1 MSPSKLLLRE
11 AVNQGAFDTVAAESH
26 SREPAPAKSKVLA
39 EYPDASGEEL
49 QTLVEKESVMNSL
62 VNLLSY
68 PYVRSGVANKTL
80 KIMGGYYNFVD
91 GKFQIMEVD
100 YDVKPTIDI

>member
-1 MSPSKLLLRE
+1 
-11 AVNQGAFDTVAAESH
+11 
-26 SREPAPAKSKVLA
+26 
-39 EYPDASGEEL
+39 
-49 QTLVEKESVMNSL
+49 MNSL